1 MWRRIAPARLAVV
14 ESLQPTHG
22 LDCVKRCVM
31 KAITVHPGSRQ
42 VKILDHKEPKLEKPT
57 DVKLRVLDVGVCGTD
72 KEICQFEYG
81 TPPKGD
87 DYLVLGHECLGEV
100 VETGSDVA
108 GLKAGDLVVP
118 MVRRPCGKPECI
130 ACANGRQDYCYTG
143 GFTERGIK
151 EQHGYM
157 TELIVDSA
165 RYMNRVPRELRDV
178 GVLVEPLTIAEKGLE
193 QLWKVQQRF
202 PWSGDESGKASSGA
216 NAVVLGAGPVGLLGA
231 MALILAG
238 FKTYVYSR
246 AAKPNEKAD
255 LVESIG
261 ARYVSSKTD
270 SVEQLAEQV
279 GNIDVI
285 YEAIGQSGT
294 SYELMKALGTNGVFI
309 FTGVPPQHGGGKVD
323 TDLIMR
329 NMVLKNQVVLGTVNA
344 GKSTFEAAIRDLA
357 ILKDRWPA
365 PTNALLT
372 GRFPIEEHG
381 ELLLG
386 NPSGIKNCI
395 AIGS

>member
-1 MWRRIAPARLAVV
+1 MR
-14 ESLQPTHG
+14 
-22 LDCVKRCVM
+22 
-31 KAITVHPGSRQ
+31 AITVHPASRE
-42 VKILDHKEPKLEKPT
+42 VKIVDHREPKLEKPT
-57 DVKLRVLDVGVCGTD
+57 DVKVRVLDVGVCGTD

-87 DYLVLGHECLGEV
+87 DYLVIGHECLGEV
-100 VETGSDVA
+100 VETGPEVKNV
-108 GLKAGDLVVP
+108 KAGDLVVP
-118 MVRRPCGKPECI
+118 MVRRPCGKQTCP

-165 RYMNRVPRELRDV
+165 RYMNPVPRELRDV

-193 QLWKVQQRF
+193 QLWAVQERL
-202 PWSGDESGKASSGA
+202 PWSTGERGKAAAGA

-231 MALILAG
+231 MALMLAG

-246 AAKPNEKAD
+246 APKPNEKAD

-261 ARYVSSKTD
+261 ATYVSSKTD
-270 SVEQLAEQV
+270 PVEKLAEKV
-279 GNIDVI
+279 GNIDVV

-294 SYELMKALGTNGVFI
+294 SYELMKVLGTNGVFI

-344 GKSTFEAAIRDLA
+344 GKSTFEAAIRDLT
-357 ILKDRWPA
+357 IFKQRWPE
-365 PTNALLT
+365 PTKALLT
-372 GRFPIEEHG
+372 GRFPMEEHRD
-381 ELLLG
+381 LLLG

-395 AIGS
+395 AIGN

>member
-1 MWRRIAPARLAVV
+1 
-14 ESLQPTHG
+14 
-22 LDCVKRCVM
+22 M
-31 KAITVHPGSRQ
+31 KAITVHPRSRQ
-42 VKILDHKEPKLEKPT
+42 VKILDHQEPKLEKPT

-81 TPPKGD
+81 TPPAGD

-100 VETGSDVA
+100 VETGSEVE
-108 GLKAGDLVVP
+108 GLKSGDLVVP
-118 MVRRPCGKPECI
+118 MVRRPCGKPGCV

-193 QLWKVQQRF
+193 QLWKVQQRL
-202 PWSGDESGKASSGA
+202 PGPAGESGKAPAGA

-246 AAKPNEKAD
+246 APKPNEKAD
-255 LVESIG
+255 LVESLG

-294 SYELMKALGTNGVFI
+294 SYDLMRVLGTNGVFI

-357 ILKDRWPA
+357 TFKDRWPE
-365 PTNALLT
+365 PTKALLT
-372 GRFPIEEHG
+372 GRFPMEQHA

>member
-1 MWRRIAPARLAVV
+1 MWRRIAPARP
-14 ESLQPTHG
+14 QG

-31 KAITVHPGSRQ
+31 KAITVHPASRQ

-57 DVKLRVLDVGVCGTD
+57 DVKVRVLDVGVCGTD

-108 GLKAGDLVVP
+108 GLKSGDLVVP
-118 MVRRPCGKPECI
+118 MVRRPCGKPECV

-202 PWSGDESGKASSGA
+202 PWSGVESGKAASGA

-246 AAKPNEKAD
+246 APKPNEKAD

-294 SYELMKALGTNGVFI
+294 SYELMKVLGTNGVFI

-357 ILKDRWPA
+357 IFKDRWPA
-365 PTNALLT
+365 PTKALLT
-372 GRFPIEEHG
+372 GRFPMEEHG

>member
-1 MWRRIAPARLAVV
+1 MWRKVHPSHDRRGGV
-14 ESLQPTHG
+14 
-22 LDCVKRCVM
+22 VM
-31 KAITVHPGSRQ
+31 KAITVHPRSRE
-42 VKILDHKEPKLEKPT
+42 VKILDHEEPKLERPS
-57 DVKLRVLDVGVCGTD
+57 DVKVRVLDVGVCGTD

-81 TPPKGD
+81 IPPHGD

-118 MVRRPCGKPECI
+118 MVRRPCGKAECI

-165 RYMNRVPRELRDV
+165 KYMNRVPRELRDV

-202 PWSGDESGKASSGA
+202 PWPSGESGKAAPGA

-231 MALILAG
+231 MALVLAG

-246 AAKPNEKAD
+246 APKPNEKAN

-261 ARYVSSKTD
+261 ARYV
-270 SVEQLAEQV
+270 
-279 GNIDVI
+279 
-285 YEAIGQSGT
+285 
-294 SYELMKALGTNGVFI
+294 
-309 FTGVPPQHGGGKVD
+309 
-323 TDLIMR
+323 
-329 NMVLKNQVVLGTVNA
+329 
-344 GKSTFEAAIRDLA
+344 
-357 ILKDRWPA
+357 
-365 PTNALLT
+365 
-372 GRFPIEEHG
+372 
-381 ELLLG
+381 
-386 NPSGIKNCI
+386 
-395 AIGS
+395 